1 MWRGRWGAGGRRRS
15 RVSSQ
20 QAGLGG
26 LPQAHEP
33 VEAAHQHVYLLR
45 ARARLGGGLEL
56 LANAGHFPAP
66 LLAGF
71 GGDLVQ
77 DGDDFVARRL
87 VLGHLP
93 QIIGELLALGT
104 ELAEAV
110 HEGRLRTARRVG
122 IAHWEL
128 QLYQETGSE
137 ERLPGV
143 RGASSF
149 GSPWSDPRSSNGCVR
164 STGGPTGGPLR
175 SPWRLAS
182 GSCCAPTW
190 SRRSASRR
198 RAWRTRCSSATFCS
212 RTRRFMEANSR
223 SRSPGS
229 APAVSPV
236 TLRRRA

>member
-1 MWRGRWGAGGRRRS
+1 MRPGRWVERGRRRS
-15 RVSSQ
+15 RAWSQ

-56 LANAGHFPAP
+56 LADARHFPAP
-66 LLAGF
+66 LLPGF

-93 QIIGELLALGT
+93 QVIGELFALGA

-110 HEGRLRTARRVG
+110 HERRLRTARRVG
-122 IAHWEL
+122 VAHCEL
-128 QLYQETGSE
+128 ELYQETGSE

-143 RGASSF
+143 RSAPSLR
-149 GSPWSDPRSSNGCVR
+149 SPWSNLRWSNLRSSSACAR
-164 STGGPTGGPLR
+164 STGGPKGGPPR
-175 SPWRLAS
+175 SPWRSAS
-182 GSCCAPTW
+182 GSC
-190 SRRSASRR
+190 
-198 RAWRTRCSSATFCS
+198 
-212 RTRRFMEANSR
+212 
-223 SRSPGS
+223 S
-229 APAVSPV
+229 API
-236 TLRRRA
+236 